1 MKKNL
6 FRVLFISFFLL
17 FMPLSAKAENF
28 KIIDYNVDIEVK
40 ENNVYKI
47 TEKIFVHYTY
57 SSHGIIRGIPIK
69 NENIRKI
76 DGKEIKTKFKA
87 KISDV
92 KVDNKFSTS
101 KDNGNLNIKI
111 GDPNSYADEYTT
123 YNISYTYD
131 LGDDNVEESDD
142 VYFNIIGTEWNTT
155 IDNVTFRIKM
165 PKKFNEDDVHF
176 LVGTYGATYDDA
188 VEYSINGNEIIGRII
203 PTEAGY
209 ALYNNEALTAKIN
222 LPEGYFVNER
232 MNFDSTL
239 YILIF
244 VLIVSVIIILV
255 EVLLFKKYSYYKK
268 DLLVPEF
275 IAPDNLTPAEIG
287 YLYDGTTKN
296 KQIISLIIYLANKG
310 YLEIIEEGKSFKFK
324 KLKDI
329 DEEYPDYVKK
339 VFKGLFK
346 KANNEGIVT
355 KAKLEDSFY
364 KTMDSAIY
372 LLKIKHKIYK
382 ASHYWVCFFY
392 ICAMTLPFVFMSI
405 DASILSYKKIYKFM
419 PLYLSVIIL
428 LVIIFVISLLFI
440 IFNRKREE
448 KATKY
453 YERIRGF
460 KDYIENVEKD
470 KINEL
475 VLENPNYFYDILPYA
490 YVLGVSDKW
499 SKNFESIAVEPPT
512 WYSGTNFDTFNVVSF
527 NNSLNKTINSA
538 SSSMNSRPYES
549 SGGSSSGGFSGGGSG
564 GGGGSSW

>member
-17 FMPLSAKAENF
+17 LMPLSAKAENF
-28 KIIDYNVDIEVK
+28 TIEDYNIDIEVK
-40 ENNVYKI
+40 ESNVYKI
-47 TEKIFVHYTY
+47 TEKISVHYTH

-92 KVDNKFSTS
+92 KVDNRFSTS

-142 VYFNIIGTEWNTT
+142 VYFNIIGTEWNTI

-165 PKKFNEDDVHF
+165 PKEFNEDDVHF
-176 LVGTYGATYDDA
+176 LVGKYGATYDDA
-188 VEYSINGNEIIGRII
+188 VSYYVDGDEIIGTVI

-209 ALYNNEALTAKIN
+209 ALYNNEALTVKIN

-232 MNFDSTL
+232 MNFDPTL

-244 VLIVSVIIILV
+244 ALIVSVIIIFV
-255 EVLLFKKYSYYKK
+255 EVVLFKKYSYYKK

-324 KLKDI
+324 KLKKI

-346 KANNEGIVT
+346 NANSEGIVT
-355 KAKLEDSFY
+355 KAKLKNSFY
-364 KTMDSAIY
+364 TSMDSAIY
-372 LLKIKHKIYK
+372 LLRQKHKIYK
-382 ASHYWVCFFY
+382 TSHYLAGFIY
-392 ICAMTLPFVFMSI
+392 ICAMILPFVFMAV
-405 DASILSYKKIYKFM
+405 DMNILSFKKTYKFM

-428 LVIIFVISLLFI
+428 LIIIFVISLLFI

-460 KDYIENVEKD
+460 KDYIKNVEKD

-538 SSSMNSRPYES
+538 SSSMSSRPYES